1 MSSEAL
7 ARLTRAS
14 ETPARQTVVSTEDL
28 RVLLARAEGQP
39 APSSAVMTCRRC
51 GHSAVVS
58 FEYASMPV
66 QHAQATTP

>member
-28 RVLLARAEGQP
+28 RVLLARAEGTPQP
-39 APSSAVMTCRRC
+39 HAATITCRRC
-51 GHSAVVS
+51 GHAATVD
-58 FEYASMPV
+58 FQFASTPV
-66 QHAQATTP
+66 QATTP